1 MQGPS
6 VGVKRWK
13 SRWISSWRCGGD
25 TMRWWRAVPH
35 RAVVD
40 NTAVLCAQLATVY
53 NRAALP
59 CPAAPPV
66 SCAGTNRSPVLSS
79 SHRGRAPVLSSSHRG
94 RRAPMLSSSM
104 FLAPMLPGEG
114 MGGVRLPC
122 TCSYRQDAHPPG
134 SVYRR
139 QTPLLPS
146 CYPPVWEAISR
157 LPGSGV
163 GARGCLVCPDSRRR
177 SV

>member
-1 MQGPS
+1 MLSSSHLGWRTPMLFSSHLGRRTPMLSSSLRGRRTPMLSSAHRGRAPVLSSFHQG
-6 VGVKRWK
+6 
-13 SRWISSWRCGGD
+13 
-25 TMRWWRAVPH
+25 RA
-35 RAVVD
+35 
-40 NTAVLCAQLATVY
+40 
-53 NRAALP
+53 
-59 CPAAPPV
+59 
-66 SCAGTNRSPVLSS
+66 PVLSS

-94 RRAPMLSSSM
+94 RRTSMLSSSHRGRRAPMLSSSM
-104 FLAPMLPGEG
+104 LLAPMLPGEG

-134 SVYRR
+134 SGYRR